1 VTLDLDAL
9 EAAHNTA
16 HPMLYVRSEDFRALI
31 AAARERDEAQM
42 EYADALI
49 TIDKLTEQRARL
61 RAALER
67 IAAMD
72 YRGNVPQA
80 TVMARAALSQ
90 TIEIEDGREG
100 ISVLRGKSFDAI
112 TTDEATDA

>member
-1 VTLDLDAL
+1 MTPDELDAL
-9 EAAHNTA
+9 EAAHIAEPVYEPGNDDPVFVVNRCQID
-16 HPMLYVRSEDFRALI
+16 HQEWPCEYLDLI

-90 TIEIEDGREG
+90 
-100 ISVLRGKSFDAI
+100 
-112 TTDEATDA
+112 EATDASD

>member
-1 VTLDLDAL
+1 MTPDELDAL
-9 EAAHNTA
+9 EAAHIAEPVYEPGNDGPVFVVNRCQID
-16 HPMLYVRSEDFRALI
+16 HQEWPCEYLDLI
-31 AAARERDEAQM
+31 AAARERDVLQTEWNGWKAQFYKAK
-42 EYADALI
+42 ER
-49 TIDKLTEQRARL
+49 EARL

-90 TIEIEDGREG
+90 
-100 ISVLRGKSFDAI
+100 
-112 TTDEATDA
+112 EATDASD